1 MRFPHQGT
9 WLAARYATRRMS
21 LLAGLLLGREPQSA
35 FAQAGAQSTAPS
47 PHLMRQL
54 SDVSWRDAGDGLSI
68 AALEGDPSAS
78 GAPYSL
84 LLRVRDGAWIPPHWH
99 PFDKR
104 IMVLSGTLLMG
115 TGDSVDAARATVL
128 PAGGFSLVP
137 ARTHHYEGARGETTL
152 LLYGTGPLTTN
163 LVQHPGAQLSIPPA
177 RAHHA
182 MIYDPDG
189 ARVLLVGGST
199 PVDGGK
205 RFLFFND
212 LWSFDGKTWQQL
224 QSSDSHR
231 SGIALARSAGKG
243 RILSFGGYSGAAPF
257 DDVRELDGGMWR
269 VVGRNPAFAAAEA
282 GFVFDER
289 HNRFVAFGGAGSNGR
304 AFGDTWAYDSAGW
317 SQLPVSSPAPAA
329 RQGHVMLYDIRRG
342 RTIVFGG
349 MASRTGGH
357 ERPPL
362 LNDVWE
368 FDGARWVERQA
379 ISPSPRSGAG
389 AAYDSKR
396 GITIVFGGDGDT
408 GVLGDTW
415 SYDGTTWRKL
425 ADTGPGPRAM
435 GYIAYDAKRDRIVL
449 FGGRKSYPDG
459 DLNDTWEWDGAMW
472 KRCAQ

>member
-9 WLAARYATRRMS
+9 LLAARYATRRMS
-21 LLAGLLLGREPQSA
+21 LLAGLLLGREPQCA
-35 FAQAGAQSTAPS
+35 FAEAGAQSTAPS

-54 SDVSWRDAGDGLSI
+54 SDVSWRDAGEVSPSPSSKLI
-68 AALEGDPSAS
+68 HAHLVRPTACCSAS
-78 GAPYSL
+78 TTAHGF
-84 LLRVRDGAWIPPHWH
+84 RRT
-99 PFDKR
+99 
-104 IMVLSGTLLMG
+104 GTRS
-115 TGDSVDAARATVL
+115 TNASWCSAARCLWA
-128 PAGGFSLVP
+128 PAIP
-137 ARTHHYEGARGETTL
+137 
-152 LLYGTGPLTTN
+152 
-163 LVQHPGAQLSIPPA
+163 LSIPPA

-189 ARVLLVGGST
+189 ARVLLIGGST

-205 RFLFFND
+205 RFLFFDD
-212 LWSFDGKTWQQL
+212 LWSFDGKTWRQL
-224 QSSDSHR
+224 QSLDSHR

-289 HNRFVAFGGAGSNGR
+289 LNRFVAFGGAGSNGR

-329 RQGHVMLYDIRRG
+329 RQGHVMVYDIKRG
-342 RTIVFGG
+342 R
-349 MASRTGGH
+349 
-357 ERPPL
+357 
-362 LNDVWE
+362 
-368 FDGARWVERQA
+368 
-379 ISPSPRSGAG
+379 
-389 AAYDSKR
+389 
-396 GITIVFGGDGDT
+396 TIVFGGDGDT

-425 ADTGPGPRAM
+425 ADTGPAPRAM